1 MEKPASGAMDVSSC
15 AVAVTDT
22 RYRID
27 SPNSQRR
34 FIEVIGLGRGGEAVA
49 KMVEARALA
58 DVHVVI
64 PDANH
69 ALPLPLLDGA
79 DMLFIIACDGDDVGL
94 APLFKQA
101 AHRLGVQITGIFIH
115 DPAVRPEP
123 VSLATLRAAS
133 DILVIASS
141 RDYAIDMLIQL
152 GA

>member
-1 MEKPASGAMDVSSC
+1 MMEKTFEAVDISSC
-15 AVAVTDT
+15 AVAITDT

-34 FIEVIGLGRGGEAVA
+34 FIEVVGLGHGGEEVA
-49 KMVEARALA
+49 KMVEARGLE
-58 DVHVVI
+58 DVHVVV
-64 PDANH
+64 PDANK
-69 ALPLPLLDGA
+69 ALQLLDGT
-79 DMLFIIACDGDDVGL
+79 DMLFIITCDGDDVSL

-101 AHRLGVQITGIFIH
+101 ARRVGVQITGIFIH
-115 DPAVRPEP
+115 DPKVKPEP
-123 VSLATLRAAS
+123 VSFTALRASS

>member
-1 MEKPASGAMDVSSC
+1 MMEKLAYGSMDISSC

-27 SPNSQRR
+27 SPNSKRR
-34 FIEVIGLGRGGEAVA
+34 FIEVVGLGNGGEEVA
-49 KMVEARALA
+49 KMVDARQLA

-64 PDANH
+64 PDANR
-69 ALPLPLLDGA
+69 ALQLLDGT
-79 DMLFIIACDGDDVGL
+79 DMLFIITCDGDDVSL
-94 APLFKQA
+94 APVFKQA
-101 AHRLGVQITGIFIH
+101 ARKLGVQVTGIFIH
-115 DPAVRPEP
+115 DAAVKPEP
-123 VSLATLRAAS
+123 VSFAALRAAS